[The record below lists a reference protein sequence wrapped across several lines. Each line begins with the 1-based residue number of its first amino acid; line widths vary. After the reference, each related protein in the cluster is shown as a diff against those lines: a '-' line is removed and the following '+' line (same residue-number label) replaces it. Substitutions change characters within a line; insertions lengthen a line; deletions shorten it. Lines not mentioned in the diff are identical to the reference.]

1 MKDKKELIKKSIP
14 LMLRSKKIGSPE
26 SINYIAENG
35 ITPEML
41 EGPKKRK

>member
-1 MKDKKELIKKSIP
+1 MLLAKKS
-14 LMLRSKKIGSPE
+14 GSPE
-26 SINYIAENG
+26 AINYIAENG